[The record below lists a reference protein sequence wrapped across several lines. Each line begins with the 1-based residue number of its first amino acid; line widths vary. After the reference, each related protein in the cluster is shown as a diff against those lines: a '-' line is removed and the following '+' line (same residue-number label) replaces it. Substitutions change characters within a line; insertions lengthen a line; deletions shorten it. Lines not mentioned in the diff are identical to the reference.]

1 MGKPGGN
8 NCCIPGCTNYYEK
21 TKRCCDENNVV
32 SYVGFPKAGVSQQQ
46 DQWRKSLIHAARRA
60 DKHFNPDTHKMCSA
74 HFPRRDLLFHGRYWH
89 EICNQV
95 TSKQ

>member
-60 DKHFNPDTHKMCSA
+60 DKHFNPDT
-74 HFPRRDLLFHGRYWH
+74 
-89 EICNQV
+89 
-95 TSKQ
+95 